1 MYERLFFLLNLL
13 TTQFYIVTENVARI
27 MSLTIR
33 PTFEVKLVLKLD
45 KKRRISRE
53 NYNLR
58 NNLEAVCGSVANE
71 VAQK

>member
-1 MYERLFFLLNLL
+1 MYERFF
-13 TTQFYIVTENVARI
+13 TQFVQFYIVTGNVARI

-33 PTFEVKLVLKLD
+33 PTVEVKLVLKLD
-45 KKRRISRE
+45 LKRRMSRE

-58 NNLEAVCGSVANE
+58 NNLEGICGSVANE